1 MSCCHQ
7 QFCVILT
14 SFNITLEWGLT
25 HCHTPKHSFI
35 DHITE
40 KSCAHHERGKNT
52 CFCHTQ
58 TRHSSTCCHTQT
70 RYHIQAHV
78 ATPKH
83 MLLPLPNTL
92 PHSSTCCHTQYNS
105 FLYKSQNTPSFGTNL
120 KPLQTQFVA
129 MQLQ

>member
-7 QFCVILT
+7 QLCVILT

-40 KSCAHHERGKNT
+40 KSCAHRERGKNT

-83 MLLPLPNTL
+83 VTIFKDMLQHPNTCFC
-92 PHSSTCCHTQYNS
+92 HSQTRYHIQAHAATP
-105 FLYKSQNTPSFGTNL
+105 NTTVSCINHKIPQAL
-120 KPLQTQFVA
+120 VQI
-129 MQLQ
+129 